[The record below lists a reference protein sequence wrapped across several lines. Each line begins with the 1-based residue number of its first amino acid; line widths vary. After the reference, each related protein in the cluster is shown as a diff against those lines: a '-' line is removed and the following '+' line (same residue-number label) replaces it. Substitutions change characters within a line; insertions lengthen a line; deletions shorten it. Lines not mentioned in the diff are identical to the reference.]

1 MEDAWYQFAAY
12 NSQAYYGY
20 GCDDEAEFFEDYL
33 NRGRD
38 ANLYHRTRLTDKEAA
53 ELRLDDRDDTV
64 NLGDDAYLG
73 REA

>member
-64 NLGDDAYLG
+64 NLGDDASLG